1 MAAEQHSIASY
12 VSSKRGEPGV
22 FEKIDMTLP
31 NTNNIRKKMVVHAIV
46 RCDENGEHISPEDQ
60 VIGAFTG
67 FMHSISPP
75 AERSKAYYFLTLP
88 KSPSKKV
95 VFTMMENDAEAFY
108 SVCRGST
115 SLRISGR
122 VEGGVSKKNLVDC
135 SRSHTKKVPRR

>member
-46 RCDENGEHISPEDQ
+46 CCDENGEHISPEDQ

-95 VFTMMENDAEAFY
+95 VFTMMENAAEAANLKNMPF
-108 SVCRGST
+108 
-115 SLRISGR
+115 IHFSGDQP
-122 VEGGVSKKNLVDC
+122 VYAFLEELKAEFPEKF
-135 SRSHTKKVPRR
+135 